1 MYFFFAYQSNIFII
15 QLCLSFFCLGRKNIV
30 GLILNNQL
38 PMMSFGDLSSNMLEL
53 SDSLKRADILLSYC
67 GTLDRSVLQAI
78 LNIAKNRLA
87 FINEK
92 PETVKRV
99 YNAINDTLENTI
111 IHSNYKDSVFM
122 PLKNIFLIT
131 RHTNHYSVA
140 SGNFIK
146 AEREEALKAVLDKV
160 NSMSKDELKQAY
172 KDTLSKGELS
182 SIDSAELG
190 FIDMSLKSDAK
201 LEYAFNH
208 KNGDVFFSLSI
219 SINN

>member
-1 MYFFFAYQSNIFII
+1 
-15 QLCLSFFCLGRKNIV
+15 
-30 GLILNNQL
+30 
-38 PMMSFGDLSSNMLEL
+38 MSFGDLSSNMLEL

-111 IHSNYKDSVFM
+111 IHRNYIEDDNSVFM

-146 AEREEALKAVLDKV
+146 ADREKALKAVLDKV

-172 KDTLSKGELS
+172 QDTLSKGELS
-182 SIDSAELG
+182 PINSAELG
-190 FIDMSLKSDAK
+190 FIDMALKSDAK

>member
-1 MYFFFAYQSNIFII
+1 
-15 QLCLSFFCLGRKNIV
+15 
-30 GLILNNQL
+30 
-38 PMMSFGDLSSNMLEL
+38 MMSFGDLSSNMLDL

-99 YNAINDTLENTI
+99 YDAINDTLENTI
-111 IHSNYKDSVFM
+111 IHNNYKENDNRVFM
-122 PLKNIFLIT
+122 PLKNIFIIT
-131 RHTNHYSVA
+131 RNTNHYSVS

-146 AEREEALKAVLDKV
+146 PERKEALKAVLDKV
-160 NSMSKDELKQAY
+160 NTMTKEELKQAY
-172 KDTLSKGELS
+172 QNALTKDDLSPF
-182 SIDSAELG
+182 DTAELG
-190 FIDMSLKSDAK
+190 FIDMAIKSDSK

-208 KNGDVFFSLSI
+208 KNDDVFFSLSI